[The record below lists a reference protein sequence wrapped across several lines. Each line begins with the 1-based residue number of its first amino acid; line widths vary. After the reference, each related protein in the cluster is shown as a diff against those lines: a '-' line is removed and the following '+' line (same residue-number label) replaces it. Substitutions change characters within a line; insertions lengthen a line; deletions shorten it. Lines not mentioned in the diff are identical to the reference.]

1 MKYSDLLAVK
11 EKVDRA
17 KTNITGLEGQK
28 TALEKTLSKEW
39 GSKTVEEASAKLKK
53 MKKEVEAL
61 TDQFNEGLETL
72 EEKLNQ

>member
-17 KTNITGLEGQK
+17 KNNITGLEGQK
-28 TALEKTLSKEW
+28 TALEKTLIKEW
-39 GSKTVEEASAKLKK
+39 GSKTVEEASTKLKK